1 MPPPQKNHPIGINY
15 SAKFVALYSGFRLLY
30 LPSIVHHS
38 TDYLVL
44 GSGIAGLSFALK
56 AAKTHRVLVITKSS
70 IADTNTRWAQGGI
83 AAVMHASDS
92 FEKHIA
98 DTLDAGDGL
107 CNADVVRMV
116 VESAPDRIAELLEWG
131 TQFDHTPDG
140 SLMLGREGGHTENRI
155 LHAKDATG
163 SEIQRALVAAV
174 LQEPNITVLE
184 HYFALDLI
192 TQHHLG
198 MYVNRGTPNI
208 TCYGVYALNEHTRE
222 VDIFAARI
230 TVLATGGAGNVYAAT
245 TNPPVASGDGIAM
258 AYRAKAH
265 VANMEFYQFHP
276 TALYDPEARP
286 SFLITEALRGKGA
299 VLRHAYSKQE
309 FMDKY
314 DRRGSL
320 APRDIVARA
329 IDNEMKTAGL
339 AYMLL
344 DATHI
349 PADDLREEFPTIY
362 AHCLKKGI
370 DITRDMIPVVPASHY
385 LCGGVVVDMNG
396 ATSLKNLYGAGECT
410 NSGLHG
416 ANRLASN
423 SLLEG
428 IVYAHAIYAHTK
440 HFVSDISLPENLPTW
455 DDMGTEKP
463 EEWILV
469 SQNLR
474 EVQSLMSS
482 YVGIVRSS
490 LRLERAMRRLDLIYH
505 ETEDFY
511 RRTRLSP
518 ELCELRNLITIAYL
532 IIKSAAIRK
541 ESRGLHSTTDYPE
554 KGAILYDT
562 LL

>member
-1 MPPPQKNHPIGINY
+1 MSCYSRCTFFVCRNAQYTHINQ
-15 SAKFVALYSGFRLLY
+15 SPNILQ
-30 LPSIVHHS
+30 HS

-56 AAKTHRVLVITKSS
+56 AAKTHRVMVLTKASLS
-70 IADTNTRWAQGGI
+70 DTNTRWAQGGI
-83 AAVMHASDS
+83 AAVMAEGDT
-92 FEKHIA
+92 FEQHIA

-107 CNADVVRMV
+107 CNEAVVRMV
-116 VESAPDRIAELLEWG
+116 VENAPARIAELLEWG
-131 TQFDHTPDG
+131 TQFDRNADG
-140 SLMLGREGGHTENRI
+140 SLMLGREGGHTANRI

-174 LQEPNITVLE
+174 LNEPNITVLE
-184 HYFALDLI
+184 NYYALDFI

-208 TCYGVYALNEHTRE
+208 TCYGVYALNEQTRQVE
-222 VDIFAARI
+222 VFAARI
-230 TVLATGGAGNVYAAT
+230 TVVATGGAGNVYAAT

-265 VANMEFYQFHP
+265 VANMEFNQFHP
-276 TALYDPEARP
+276 TALYDPESRP

-299 VLRHAYSKQE
+299 VLRHAFSKQE
-309 FMDKY
+309 FMHKY

-349 PADDLREEFPTIY
+349 PAEELQHEFPTIY

-370 DITRDMIPVVPASHY
+370 DISRDMIPVVPASHY
-385 LCGGVVVDMNG
+385 LCGGVVVDMDG

-428 IVYAHAIYAHTK
+428 IVYAHNIYEATK
-440 HFVSDISLPENLPTW
+440 NRVSSIELKENLPNW
-455 DDMGTEKP
+455 DDQGTEKP
-463 EEWILV
+463 EEWVLI

-474 EVQSLMSS
+474 EVQSLMGS

-532 IIKSAAIRK
+532 IIKSATIRK
-541 ESRGLHSTTDYPE
+541 ESRGLHFTTDYPE
-554 KGAILYDT
+554 KGTVVYDT